1 MELQL
6 PAPAS
11 IAQDV
16 RLNAEEIGGLLLGEH
31 AIRRIDDS
39 CAECLNSFRDD
50 LLDQRPEFV
59 NVKLNLHA
67 PPTKTAQVRT
77 VSLFGRKVHTQ
88 AGCMLALWMFGTDL
102 ERRWGTQAFTRY
114 YFFTGIGAGVSTIL
128 ISLLPLD
135 SVQSM
140 YRAATV
146 GASGAIYG
154 LLMAWALVFPHRTIL
169 FMMLFPLPARVVVLI
184 MGTIAFLSAMNVSGS
199 VVNEFAHLGGLVAGW
214 LYLKGPT
221 NLRLDLK
228 YRLTKWRMDRMRRRF
243 DVHRGGRDDH
253 WNNRVH

>member
-1 MELQL
+1 VTYTFG
-6 PAPAS
+6 P
-11 IAQDV
+11 
-16 RLNAEEIGGLLLGEH
+16 GGLTP
-31 AIRRIDDS
+31 AIRAILFANIGVFVVTMFAQGADGS
-39 CAECLNSFRDD
+39 NPIVALFG
-50 LLDQRPEFV
+50 LRPSAFLTQGRLWQIV
-59 NVKLNLHA
+59 TYLFLHA
-67 PPTKTAQVRT
+67 S
-77 VSLFGRKVHTQ
+77 VSHILFN
-88 AGCMLALWMFGTDL
+88 MLALWMFGTDL

-135 SVQSM
+135 SVQTM

-184 MGTIAFLSAMNVSGS
+184 MGTIAFLSAMSVSGS

-221 NLRLDLK
+221 NFRLDLK

>member
-1 MELQL
+1 MSRY
-6 PAPAS
+6 APPG
-11 IAQDV
+11 V
-16 RLNAEEIGGLLLGEH
+16 TYTFGPGGLTP
-31 AIRRIDDS
+31 AIR
-39 CAECLNSFRDD
+39 A
-50 LLDQRPEFV
+50 LLFV
-59 NVKLNLHA
+59 NIGVFVVTMFAQSADGSNPIVALFGLRPSAFLTQGRLWQIVTYLFLHA
-67 PPTKTAQVRT
+67 S
-77 VSLFGRKVHTQ
+77 VSHILFN
-88 AGCMLALWMFGTDL
+88 MLALWMFGTDL

>member
-1 MELQL
+1 VSRY
-6 PAPAS
+6 APPG
-11 IAQDV
+11 V
-16 RLNAEEIGGLLLGEH
+16 TYTFGPGGLTP
-31 AIRRIDDS
+31 AIRAILFANIGVFVVTMFAQGADGS
-39 CAECLNSFRDD
+39 NPIINLFG
-50 LLDQRPEFV
+50 LRPSAFLTQGRLWQIV
-59 NVKLNLHA
+59 TYLFLHA
-67 PPTKTAQVRT
+67 S
-77 VSLFGRKVHTQ
+77 VSHILFN
-88 AGCMLALWMFGTDL
+88 MLALWMFGVDL

-128 ISLLPLD
+128 ISLLPLE
-135 SVQSM
+135 SVQTM

-169 FMMLFPLPARVVVLI
+169 FMMLFPLPARIVVLI
-184 MGTIAFLSAMNVSGS
+184 MGTIAFLSAMSVSGS

>member
-1 MELQL
+1 MSRY
-6 PAPAS
+6 APPG
-11 IAQDV
+11 V
-16 RLNAEEIGGLLLGEH
+16 TYTFGPGGLTP
-31 AIRRIDDS
+31 AIRAILFANIGVFVVTMFAQGADGS
-39 CAECLNSFRDD
+39 NPIINLFG
-50 LLDQRPEFV
+50 LRPSAFLTQGRLWQIV
-59 NVKLNLHA
+59 TYLFLHA
-67 PPTKTAQVRT
+67 SVPHI
-77 VSLFGRKVHTQ
+77 LFN
-88 AGCMLALWMFGTDL
+88 MLALWMFGTDL

-135 SVQSM
+135 SVRTM
-140 YRAATV
+140 YGAATV

-184 MGTIAFLSAMNVSGS
+184 MGTIAFLSAMSVSGG

>member
-1 MELQL
+1 MSRY
-6 PAPAS
+6 APPG
-11 IAQDV
+11 V
-16 RLNAEEIGGLLLGEH
+16 TYTFGPGGLTP
-31 AIRRIDDS
+31 AIRAILFANIGVFVVTMFAQGADGS
-39 CAECLNSFRDD
+39 NPIINLFG
-50 LLDQRPEFV
+50 LRPSAFLTQGRLWQIV
-59 NVKLNLHA
+59 TYLFLHA
-67 PPTKTAQVRT
+67 S
-77 VSLFGRKVHTQ
+77 VSHILFN
-88 AGCMLALWMFGTDL
+88 MLALWMFGVDL

-135 SVQSM
+135 SVQTM

-184 MGTIAFLSAMNVSGS
+184 MGTIAFLSAMNVSGG

>member
-1 MELQL
+1 VSRY
-6 PAPAS
+6 APPG
-11 IAQDV
+11 V
-16 RLNAEEIGGLLLGEH
+16 TYTFGPGGLTP
-31 AIRRIDDS
+31 AIRAILFANIGVFVVTMFAQGADGS
-39 CAECLNSFRDD
+39 NPIINLFG
-50 LLDQRPEFV
+50 LRPSAFLTQGRLWQIV
-59 NVKLNLHA
+59 TYLFLHA
-67 PPTKTAQVRT
+67 S
-77 VSLFGRKVHTQ
+77 VSHILFN
-88 AGCMLALWMFGTDL
+88 MLALWMFGVDL

-135 SVQSM
+135 SVQTM

-169 FMMLFPLPARVVVLI
+169 FMMLFPLPARIVVLI

>member
-1 MELQL
+1 MT
-6 PAPAS
+6 PA
-11 IAQDV
+11 V
-16 RLNAEEIGGLLLGEH
+16 RAILFANLGAFVATLLL
-31 AIRRIDDS
+31 
-39 CAECLNSFRDD
+39 
-50 LLDQRPEFV
+50 P
-59 NVKLNLHA
+59 KLM
-67 PPTKTAQVRT
+67 VD
-77 VSLFGRKVHTQ
+77 LFGLTPQ
-88 AGCMLALWMFGTDL
+88 ALLERAWLWQIVTYLFLHHPGAITHILFNMLALWMFGVDL

-114 YFFTGIGAGVSTIL
+114 YFITGIGAGISTVL
-128 ISLLPLD
+128 ISLLPLE
-135 SVQSM
+135 SVRPLYSVP
-140 YRAATV
+140 TI

-154 LLMAWALVFPHRTIL
+154 LLMAWAIVFPHRTIL

-184 MGTIAFLSAMNVSGS
+184 MGTIAFLSAVSVSGG
-199 VVNEFAHLGGLVAGW
+199 VVNEFAHLGGMVAGW